1 MQVRFGRTRRLK
13 AGFAGSVTLLL
24 CSAANSQQS
33 ASGTDD
39 PRAVLE
45 EVVVTAQWRDERL
58 QDVPIATTVLSGSE
72 LRRDGIID
80 SSRLAQLTP
89 NLTYSG
95 GFETIPKIALR
106 GVVTNDFMQNLNP
119 AVGTYVDEV
128 YVGLG
133 TAQAMQLYD
142 MERVEVLRGPQGTL
156 YGKNTTAGA
165 INYLSA
171 KPKLA
176 STEASVSAGVGSY
189 DLREIE
195 GALNTPIGDQAAARV
210 AFTWR
215 DRDGFVDN
223 LYSGQ
228 DARALDFWG
237 TRAQLYLEP
246 HDRFDVLL
254 KVYAGE
260 RDGDTLNRMTIGT
273 LSPVAPAPGS
283 PRLAQLYG
291 IHITGH
297 QPVRGAHVTESDGPT
312 YDRTEELGA
321 SLTMRGDLGFAE
333 IKAITGYGR
342 VERDAFDDV
351 DGSPHSVLQ
360 LGYGNVSRFISQEV
374 RLSDSTGRIGWK
386 AGAHFYDE
394 RHDVDNRFRFFDCL
408 RIGTC
413 SLLPVTVPGTPA
425 AVTGYPPFGHFPP
438 VFPPAPELAG
448 ASIATAVNWGY
459 VQENRSYAAF
469 AEGSLHLTD
478 RLTTTLG
485 FRYTTERRS
494 IDAYSDVT
502 FIEAPGYAGPLRLFP
517 GYESATG
524 SKSWD
529 NVSGRFVAEYDL
541 PGDVLLYASVAS
553 GFRSGNWNGGA
564 YSSATGIGTPVDPE
578 TLASYELGLKSEW
591 LNRRLRANLSAF
603 YSDYKDLQVSV
614 FANSTQMQLNA
625 ANAEIIGAEAE
636 LTAVPVTG
644 LTARLALG
652 WMPTARYVDFNDG
665 RGVDLSGNRMIL
677 APELTATAALDFE
690 YPVTQR
696 WALSAGGDVRYQART
711 HFTVYN
717 LDHLSQDEYAIAS
730 LRLGLRNVDQDY
742 GLRFVVR
749 NLFDKEYGVDG
760 NTIGA
765 PFGFD
770 AYAWGEP
777 RMWSASF
784 FVNFN

>member
-1 MQVRFGRTRRLK
+1 MSSTVQGQDVARP
-13 AGFAGSVTLLL
+13 
-24 CSAANSQQS
+24 
-33 ASGTDD
+33 DE

-45 EVVVTAQWRDERL
+45 EVVVSAQWRDERL

-72 LRRDGIID
+72 LRRDGIIH
-80 SSRLAQLTP
+80 SSRLAQVTP

-106 GVVTNDFMQNLNP
+106 GVVTNDFIQNLNP
-119 AVGTYVDEV
+119 AVGTYVDDV

-165 INYLSA
+165 INYVSA
-171 KPKLA
+171 KPRLGSTDA
-176 STEASVSAGVGSY
+176 SLSAGVGSY
-189 DLREIE
+189 DLREADA
-195 GALNTPIGDQAAARV
+195 ALNAAIGERAASRV
-210 AFTWR
+210 SLTWR
-215 DRDGFVDN
+215 DRGGFVDN
-223 LYSGQ
+223 LHTGRN
-228 DARALDFWG
+228 ARALKFWG
-237 TRAQLYLEP
+237 ARGQLFLKP
-246 HDRFDVLL
+246 SDGFDALL
-254 KVYAGE
+254 KVFAGE
-260 RDGDTLNRMTIGT
+260 RDGDALNRMTIGT

-283 PRLAQLYG
+283 PRRSQLHG
-291 IHITGH
+291 IHITGYE
-297 QPVRGAHVTESDGPT
+297 PLRAPHVTESDGPT
-312 YDRTEELGA
+312 YDRVDEQGA

-342 VERDAFDDV
+342 VERDALDDV
-351 DGSPHSVLQ
+351 DGSPHSLLQ
-360 LGYGNVSRFISQEV
+360 LGYGNVSRFVSQEL
-374 RLSDSTGRIGWK
+374 RLSSEEGRFSWK
-386 AGAHFYDE
+386 AGAHFYEE

-413 SLLPVTVPGTPA
+413 SLLPLSVPGDAPA
-425 AVTGYPPFGHFPP
+425 AAGYPPFAYFPE

-448 ASIATAVNWGY
+448 ASIATSVNWGY
-459 VQENRSYAAF
+459 EQENRSYAAF
-469 AEGSLHLTD
+469 GEGSLQLTD

-485 FRYTTERRS
+485 LRHTTERRV
-494 IDAYSDVT
+494 IDAYSHVS
-502 FIEAPGYAGPLRLFP
+502 FIEAADYRGPLRLFP
-517 GYESATG
+517 GYDSAGG
-524 SKSWD
+524 SKRWD
-529 NVSGRFVAEYDL
+529 NVSGRFVLEYELSRDA
-541 PGDVLLYASVAS
+541 LLYASVAT

-564 YSSATGIGTPVDPE
+564 YSSPAGIRVPVDPE

-591 LNRRLRANLSAF
+591 FDRRLRANLSGF
-603 YSDYKDLQVSV
+603 YSDYEDLQVSV

-625 ANAEIIGAEAE
+625 ANAEIFGAEAE
-636 LTAVPVTG
+636 LAAVPVPG

-652 WMPTARYVDFNDG
+652 WMPTAKYVDFNDG

-677 APELTATAALDFE
+677 APEVTATAALDFD
-690 YPVTQR
+690 YPISSR
-696 WALSAGGDVRYQART
+696 WTVSAGGDVRYQTRT

-717 LDHLSQDEYAIAS
+717 HQHLSQGEFATTNLRAS
-730 LRLGLRNVDQDY
+730 LHNLERDY
-742 GLRFVVR
+742 GVRLLVR
-749 NLFDKEYGVDG
+749 NLFDKAYGVDG